1 MLKTPFGVIEIKLDG
16 KLVDYKIKP
25 RKNDDFY
32 PGVDGA
38 YLLIYRY
45 KSDYKKHTLQC
56 KLNGEVVDF
65 EADTGDR
72 LEAVSMYLNNGK
84 ITIGTKCEFGLE
96 DTVEWYG
103 FDGILSKEGI
113 EINIYEDTEDKDFIF
128 GVSWL
133 LSCNDNNEI
142 QTWFGADQTI

>member
-1 MLKTPFGVIEIKLDG
+1 
-16 KLVDYKIKP
+16 
-25 RKNDDFY
+25 
-32 PGVDGA
+32 
-38 YLLIYRY
+38 
-45 KSDYKKHTLQC
+45 
-56 KLNGEVVDF
+56 
-65 EADTGDR
+65 
-72 LEAVSMYLNNGK
+72 MYLNNGK